1 MKLIVNYDN
10 LRDVSSDI
18 RELDERIQNIHK
30 EIQGLCDRVHDYWT
44 GVDSDN
50 FVNNFT
56 NYINKEKFEEQEIE
70 NLSVLL
76 DKICDVYQNKN
87 EEWGSNMD
95 YSVKR
100 KKVKTYEI

>member
-30 EIQGLCDRVHDYWT
+30 EIQSLCDRVHDYWT
-44 GVDSDN
+44 GTDSDV
-50 FVNNFT
+50 FVSKFTDFINN
-56 NYINKEKFEEQEIE
+56 EKIEEKEIE

-87 EEWGSNMD
+87 EEWGSDMNH
-95 YSVKR
+95 SIERKR
-100 KKVKTYEI
+100 VKTHEV